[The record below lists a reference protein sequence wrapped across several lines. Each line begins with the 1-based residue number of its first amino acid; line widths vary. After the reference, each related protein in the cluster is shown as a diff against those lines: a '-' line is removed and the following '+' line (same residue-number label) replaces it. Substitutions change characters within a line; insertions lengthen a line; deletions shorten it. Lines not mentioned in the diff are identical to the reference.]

1 MKYFSSFTI
10 QHSLYYSSF
19 LKKAN
24 RLLAYV
30 LCCSIL
36 SFNTIQAQTGTA
48 KAISIKGSITNQN
61 NEPLQGAT
69 IMVKGSSKATSTQTD
84 GSFQLEAPANST
96 LVVSSIGYNSQDI
109 KLGSTDQP
117 NFSLRL
123 TENKNQLDQVVVVGY
138 GTRKKSDVTGAIV
151 SISEQSIKDIP
162 AANLAQALQGRG
174 AGIDI
179 QKNGGNSKPGA
190 TPSILIRGS
199 RSVQA
204 GNNPLIVVDGIP
216 FNGSLNDLNQ
226 DDIVSVEV
234 LKDASSTAIYGSR
247 GANGVILVSTR
258 RGKSGKPIITY
269 GGYAGTVRALGEYPM
284 LNGEEFAL
292 FKRWALV
299 NGIYQN
305 GVPKYTGVDD
315 PRLDVDGLSSEE
327 LEGIRTK
334 RNTNWQELIY
344 KPGMIT
350 NHQLGVSGGS
360 DITQYALSGGY
371 FKETGVYPGQ
381 DFERFSV
388 KISVDQKLGTRFKV
402 GLNTLNTF
410 TTTNGEG
417 ANPMAAAL
425 RSSPL
430 ASPYDSTG
438 KIYNEYVPGSA
449 SQVWNVLGNLIPGAS
464 VEKRKRFGTFTTLYL
479 DVNLFKGLKY
489 TFNAGAEIRSDVYGN
504 FYAARTTNNQGA
516 QSTAQNRTNLRTN
529 YTIEN
534 ILTYDKTIASK
545 HKINFTGV
553 FGFQEQKEQSNEFRN
568 TNILA
573 DYLQY
578 YNPSLAGTITAGD
591 ADFKK
596 WDILSYMARLN
607 YSFDDRF
614 LITLT
619 GRSDGSS
626 RLAPGNKFHTYPAFA
641 AAWNISQEKF
651 LQNVVAVSNLKLR
664 ASYGTV
670 ANANIDPYQTLGLLS
685 SVVYNY
691 GDVTTTGVYP
701 SNAPNPNL
709 AWEYTSTANIGLD
722 FGLFGNR
729 ISGSVEVYKQ
739 WTNSLLLPQALPA
752 SSGIPNRIL
761 TNVGKTENKGIE
773 LQLNTVNIPSRGRN
787 GFSWTTDLNVFLN
800 RGKITQ
806 LANNV
811 TKDVANNWFVG
822 HPIGV
827 HYNYERVGVWQ
838 NTKGDTA
845 AAAALGLTVNGV
857 GSVIGQ
863 IRVADLNG
871 DKKID
876 PNNDR
881 KIIGS
886 SQPDWEGG
894 MTNRFGFKG
903 FDLTVVVFARVG
915 GTLFSSLHGAGFVN
929 TYQGTYNNIKTDY
942 WTPTNGQ
949 NYYPRPNANYT
960 NSPNRDLLGYF
971 KGTYVKIRTIGLG
984 YNLPQSWVNKVSA
997 KNIRLYATAE
1007 DPFILFSEFRN
1018 KYGGL
1023 DPEAGGSSER
1033 PSVATLNVDTPPNWS
1048 FIFGINI
1055 SF

>member
-1 MKYFSSFTI
+1 MKHFTCTI
-10 QHSLYYSSF
+10 MQRRLHYYCR
-19 LKKAN
+19 LKK
-24 RLLAYV
+24 LLLSV
-30 LCCSIL
+30 GIIFCCMICAS
-36 SFNTIQAQTGTA
+36 TTHAQSTA
-48 KAISIKGSITNQN
+48 AGKTVSVKGIITNQSG
-61 NEPLQGAT
+61 EPLQGVTVSIKGGSRAT
-69 IMVKGSSKATSTQTD
+69 ATQPD
-84 GSFQLEAPANST
+84 GFFQIEAPENST
-96 LVVSSIGYNSQDI
+96 LVISSVGYLIHDI
-109 KLGSTDQP
+109 KVGSVDQP

-151 SISEQSIKDIP
+151 SISEQAIKDIP
-162 AANLAQALQGRG
+162 AANLAQTLQGQG
-174 AGIDI
+174 AGIDV

-216 FNGSLNDLNQ
+216 FNGNINDLNQ

-247 GANGVILVSTR
+247 GANGVILVSTK
-258 RGKSGKPIITY
+258 RGKIGKPVVSY
-269 GGYAGTVRALGEYPM
+269 NGYAGTVRARGEYPM

-305 GVPKYTGVDD
+305 GVPKYTGIDD
-315 PRLDVDGLSSEE
+315 PRLAVDGLSSEE
-327 LEGIRTK
+327 LEGIRTG
-334 RNTNWQELIY
+334 RSTNWQELIY

-350 NHQLGVSGGS
+350 DHQLGVSGGS
-360 DITQYALSGGY
+360 DLTQYAISGGY

-388 KISVDQKLGTRFKV
+388 KLSVDQKLGNRFKV
-402 GLNTLNTF
+402 GLNTLNKF
-410 TTTNGEG
+410 NTTNGES

-438 KIYNEYVPGSA
+438 NIYNEYVPGSA

-464 VEKRKRFGTFTTLYL
+464 VEKRKRFGTFTTLYVDAEL
-479 DVNLFKGLKY
+479 LPGLKY
-489 TFNAGAEIRSDVYGN
+489 RFNAGAEIRSDIYGN

-529 YTIEN
+529 YTLEN
-534 ILTYDKTIASK
+534 ILTYDKTIRK
-545 HKINFTGV
+545 HKINFTGL
-553 FGFQEQKEQSNEFRN
+553 FGFQEQKEQNNEFRN
-568 TNILA
+568 TNVLA

-578 YNPSLAGTITAGD
+578 YNPALAATITAGD

-596 WDILSYMARLN
+596 WDIISYMARIN

-614 LITLT
+614 LLTLT

-626 RLAPGNKFHTYPAFA
+626 RLAPGNKYHSYPAFA
-641 AAWNISQEKF
+641 AAWNISKEKF
-651 LQNVVAVSNLKLR
+651 LGSVAGISNLKLR

-670 ANANIDPYQTLGLLS
+670 GNANIDPYQTLGLLS

-701 SNAPNPNL
+701 STAPNPDL
-709 AWEYTSTANIGLD
+709 AWEYTSSANIGVD
-722 FGLFGNR
+722 FGFFGNR

-739 WTNSLLLPQALPA
+739 WTNSLLLPQSLPA

-761 TNVGKTENKGIE
+761 TNVGKTENKGFE
-773 LQLNTVNIPSRGRN
+773 FQLSTVNLPAKGRRS
-787 GFSWTTDLNVFLN
+787 FSWTTDLNIFLN
-800 RGKITQ
+800 RGEITQ

-822 HPIGV
+822 SPIGV

-838 NTKGDTA
+838 NTKEDTA

-886 SQPDWEGG
+886 TQPDWEGG

-903 FDLTVVVFARVG
+903 FDLTIMIFARVG
-915 GTLFSSLHGAGFVN
+915 GTLFSSLQGAGFVN

-942 WTPTNGQ
+942 WTPTNHQ

-971 KGTYVKIRTIGLG
+971 EGTYVKVRTMSLG
-984 YNLPQSWVNKVSA
+984 YNLPQSLINKMGA
-997 KNIRLYATAE
+997 RNIRVYATAE

-1023 DPEAGGSSER
+1023 DPEAGGSPER

-1048 FIFGINI
+1048 FIFGLNI

>member
-1 MKYFSSFTI
+1 M
-10 QHSLYYSSF
+10 QRRLHYYCR
-19 LKKAN
+19 LKKLPLWVGIIFCYMICVSTAH
-24 RLLAYV
+24 
-30 LCCSIL
+30 
-36 SFNTIQAQTGTA
+36 AQSTTA
-48 KAISIKGSITNQN
+48 GKTVSIKGTITNQSG
-61 NEPLQGAT
+61 EPLHGVTVSIKGGSGAT
-69 IMVKGSSKATSTQTD
+69 ATQPD
-84 GSFQLEAPANST
+84 GSFQIEAPENST
-96 LVVSSIGYNSQDI
+96 LVISSVGYLIHDI
-109 KLGSTDQP
+109 KVGSMDQP
-117 NFSLRL
+117 NFLLRL

-151 SISEQSIKDIP
+151 SISEQAIKDIP
-162 AANLAQALQGRG
+162 AANLAQTLQGQG
-174 AGIDI
+174 AGIDV
-179 QKNGGNSKPGA
+179 QKSGGNSKPGA

-216 FNGSLNDLNQ
+216 FNGNINDLNQ

-247 GANGVILVSTR
+247 GANGVILVSTK
-258 RGKSGKPIITY
+258 RGKTGRPVVSY
-269 GGYAGTVRALGEYPM
+269 NGYAGTVRALGEYPM

-305 GVPKYTGVDD
+305 GVPKYTGIDD
-315 PRLDVDGLSSEE
+315 ARLAVDGLSSEE
-327 LEGIRTK
+327 LEGIRTG
-334 RNTNWQELIY
+334 RSTNWQELIY

-360 DITQYALSGGY
+360 DLTQYAISGGY

-388 KISVDQKLGTRFKV
+388 KLSVDQKLGNRFKV

-410 TTTNGEG
+410 TTTNGES

-438 KIYNEYVPGSA
+438 NIYNEYVPGSA

-464 VEKRKRFGTFTTLYL
+464 VEKRKRFGTFTTLYV
-479 DVNLFKGLKY
+479 DVELLPGLKY
-489 TFNAGAEIRSDVYGN
+489 RFNSGAEIRSDIYGN

-529 YTIEN
+529 YTLEN
-534 ILTYDKTIASK
+534 ILTYDKTIRK
-545 HKINFTGV
+545 HKINFTGL
-553 FGFQEQKEQSNEFRN
+553 FGFQEQKEQNNEFRN
-568 TNILA
+568 TNVLA

-578 YNPSLAGTITAGD
+578 YNPALTATITAGD

-596 WDILSYMARLN
+596 WDIISYMARVN
-607 YSFDDRF
+607 YSFDDR
-614 LITLT
+614 LLLTLT

-626 RLAPGNKFHTYPAFA
+626 RLAPGNKYHSYPAFA
-641 AAWNISQEKF
+641 AAWNISKEKF
-651 LQNVVAVSNLKLR
+651 LGNVASISNLKLR

-670 ANANIDPYQTLGLLS
+670 GNANIDPYQTLGLLS

-701 SNAPNPNL
+701 STAPNPNL
-709 AWEYTSTANIGLD
+709 AWEYTSSANIGLD

-739 WTNSLLLPQALPA
+739 WTNSLLLPQTLPA

-761 TNVGKTENKGIE
+761 TNVGKTENKGFE
-773 LQLNTVNIPSRGRN
+773 LQLSTVNLPSKGRGS
-787 GFSWTTDLNVFLN
+787 FSWTTDLNIFLN
-800 RGKITQ
+800 RGEITQ

-822 HPIGV
+822 SPIGV

-838 NTKGDTA
+838 NTKEDTA

-903 FDLTVVVFARVG
+903 FDLTIMIFARVG
-915 GTLFSSLHGAGFVN
+915 GTLFSSLQGGGFVN

-942 WTPTNGQ
+942 WTPTNHQ

-971 KGTYVKIRTIGLG
+971 KGTYVKVRTMSLG
-984 YNLPQSWVNKVSA
+984 YNLPQSLINKLGA
-997 KNIRLYATAE
+997 KNIRVYATAE

-1048 FIFGINI
+1048 FIFGLNI